1 VNKGTLSGIGVAL
14 AGIAVGLYLD
24 GGKVGQM
31 LQPTAALIVFGGTFG
46 AVMVQFPFS
55 VLMEAA
61 RQLKDVFIHV
71 DDPASQLIA
80 DLSRYAARARR
91 IGMMSLDA
99 ELESI
104 QDPFLKKSLTLAVD
118 GARPAELRQTM
129 ELEMEIEI
137 SAEEM
142 VPKVFEAAGGFAPTI
157 GILGAVIG
165 LIQVMQRL
173 ENINEVGK
181 GIAVAFVATIYGVGS
196 ANIFFLPCA
205 GRMKILMKR
214 KQVLRELILDGVIAI
229 VEKTN
234 PRILESKLSVY
245 LGRSLQDVKT
255 KQQIAEKSVAAR

>member
-1 VNKGTLSGIGVAL
+1 MNKGTLSGIGVAL